1 MNNNTNGTVGQPE
14 TAVSTP
20 SIFHTIRQFLWP
32 ADDGQGL
39 ATFQGVYRPTILT
52 ILGVI
57 MYLRQG
63 WVVGQ
68 AGLLGGILII
78 LLTFTITGT
87 AALSLSS
94 ITTNIRVRAGGVF
107 SIISQSLG
115 LEPGGSI
122 GVPLYLGQALS
133 SALYI
138 YGFSEAWLY
147 IFPHH
152 NQMLVAYCIFL
163 VVFAT
168 TLISTSLAFRLQ
180 GLVMLVILASL
191 TSIVLGLTNLG
202 GETVLHEPTLWG
214 TFEAGGFWVLFAI
227 FFPAGTGIKV
237 GASMSGALKN
247 PRYSI
252 PRGTL
257 AAVAT
262 ALTVYILMAVW
273 YSMVADPVELRSNFL
288 VVVEKAAW
296 GPLVLVGILASTFTA
311 TLSSLVAAPRVLQA
325 LGEHKIVPGHGLWA
339 QLTAKGE
346 PRNAALFTGAL
357 VACALLLGGLDQVA
371 VLITMFFLLIYLT
384 INIVMLIEQSLG
396 MISFRPLFRIPR
408 IVPLIGTVAC
418 LIAIFVISPSFALI
432 ALILILAIYVYLVQR
447 QLETPW
453 ETVRSSIFVSLA
465 DWAAKQIARSPEEA
479 NERSW
484 KPDLLVPVE
493 SRSQIDGS
501 FRFLHLLTEPKGS
514 LKIVGIRVRQPDEEE
529 QQSDDGDFPQ
539 SSVLGL
545 PSSAETADNLNQIAD
560 VAAEFRK
567 EGVFTSSVLINSS
580 SLLNGVRVSAN
591 IMYGSY
597 FRPNTLFGLAHLYD
611 QETLQGFVDTAVANQ
626 MGVAL
631 MYQHP
636 EAALGHERR
645 INIWVSDRSPDW
657 QLALR
662 MVNLDLSLLLAYQLY
677 RNWRGP
683 LRLLTVC
690 REPSE
695 MENGRNFLNQ
705 LIDDARLPNQ
715 TQCHVYQGTLLE
727 RVREAPQ
734 ADLNIFGLA
743 RQVDKQFLETLVRRS
758 GSSCL
763 FVRDSGRESALA

>member
-1 MNNNTNGTVGQPE
+1 MSNNINTDGLTNQT
-14 TAVSTP
+14 T
-20 SIFHTIRQFLWP
+20 SILHTIRQFLWP

-152 NQMLVAYCIFL
+152 NQMLVAYSIFL
-163 VVFAT
+163 VVFIT
-168 TLISTSLAFRLQ
+168 TLVSTSLAFRLQ

-191 TSIVLGLTNLG
+191 TSIGLGLTNLG
-202 GETVLHEPTLWG
+202 GETMLHEPTLWG

-273 YSMVADPVELRSNFL
+273 YSLVADPAELRTNFL
-288 VVVEKAAW
+288 IVVDKAAW

-325 LGEHKIVPGHGLWA
+325 LGEHKIVPGHGLWG

-346 PRNAALFTGAL
+346 PRNAALFTGGL

-384 INIVMLIEQSLG
+384 INIVILIEQSLG
-396 MISFRPLFRIPR
+396 MISFRPTFRIPR
-408 IVPLIGTVAC
+408 LVPLIGTVAC

-432 ALILILAIYVYLVQR
+432 ALLLILAIYVYLVQR

-514 LKIVGIRVRQPDEEE
+514 LKIVGIRVSKPDAEGRLME
-529 QQSDDGDFPQ
+529 DGEWPA
-539 SSVLGL
+539 ST
-545 PSSAETADNLNQIAD
+545 AETTDNLDQIAE

-567 EGVFTSSVLINSS
+567 EGVFTSSVLINSP
-580 SLLNGVRVSAN
+580 SLLNGVQVSAN

-611 QETLQGFVDTAVANQ
+611 QETLQGFVDTAVSNQ

-645 INIWVSDRSPDW
+645 INVWVSDRSPDW
-657 QLALR
+657 QVGLR
-662 MVNLDLSLLLAYQLY
+662 LVNLDLSLLLGYQLY

-690 REPSE
+690 REPE
-695 MENGRNFLNQ
+695 QVENGRIFLNQ
-705 LIDDARLPNQ
+705 LIDDARLPGH
-715 TQCHVYQGTLLE
+715 TQCHVYQGTLLDQ
-727 RVREAPQ
+727 VRAAPQ

-743 RQVDKQFLETLVRRS
+743 RQVDKQFLDTLVRRS
-758 GSSCL
+758 SSSCL

>member
-1 MNNNTNGTVGQPE
+1 MNNTTDETTGQTE
-14 TAVSTP
+14 TAVSPSP
-20 SIFHTIRQFLWP
+20 SIFHTLRQFLWP

-39 ATFQGVYRPTILT
+39 GTFEGVYRPTILT

-63 WVVGQ
+63 WVVGH
-68 AGLLGGILII
+68 AGLLGAILIV

-191 TSIVLGLTNLG
+191 TSIGLGLTNLG
-202 GETVLHEPTLWG
+202 GETMLHEPTLWG

-262 ALTVYILMAVW
+262 ALIVYILMAIW
-273 YSMVADPVELRSNFL
+273 YSLVADPGELRANFL
-288 VVVEKAAW
+288 VVVDKAAW

-325 LGEHKIVPGHGLWA
+325 LGEHKIVPGHRHWGE
-339 QLTAKGE
+339 LTAKGE
-346 PRNAALFTGAL
+346 PRKAALFTGGL

-384 INIVMLIEQSLG
+384 INIVILIEQSLG
-396 MISFRPLFRIPR
+396 MISFRPLFRVPR
-408 IVPLIGTVAC
+408 LVPFIGTVAC
-418 LIAIFVISPSFALI
+418 LIAIFVISPTFALI

-447 QLETPW
+447 RLETPW

-514 LKIVGIRVRQPDEEE
+514 LKIVGIRVRPV
-529 QQSDDGDFPQ
+529 DGDQPSE
-539 SSVLGL
+539 SSTAEE
-545 PSSAETADNLNQIAD
+545 AETADNLEQIAD
-560 VAAEFRK
+560 VATEFRK
-567 EGVFTSSVLINSS
+567 EGVFSTSVLINSS
-580 SLLNGVRVSAN
+580 SLLNGVQVSAN

-597 FRPNTLFGLAHLYD
+597 FRPNILFGFAHLYD
-611 QETLQGFVDTAVANQ
+611 QETLQGFVDTAADNQ

-631 MYQHP
+631 LYQHP

-645 INIWVSDRSPDW
+645 LNIWVSDRSPHW
-657 QLALR
+657 QLGLR
-662 MVNLDLSLLLAYQLY
+662 LVNLDLSLLLGYQLY

-705 LIDDARLPNQ
+705 LVDDARLPNH
-715 TQCHVYQGTLLE
+715 TQRHVYQGTLLE

-743 RQVDKQFLETLVRRS
+743 QQVDKAFLETLVRRS